1 MKSILLLL
9 SIILA
14 SCATIDSNRIAPG
27 YAEAFT
33 SIKQLILGVEN
44 NIPPEV
50 IQNIPYASMLVKIGR
65 GPSALMILE
74 SVSDEK
80 YTWVSA
86 DGVSLVIKNGI
97 IIKTYGL
104 PNNLIEKIHVDLNWE
119 NLYEKKELISYNSF
133 NKPSLNNLKVKSI
146 FKEKDYEEVKL
157 TFETKN
163 LRSIEERIA
172 SQEIGW
178 YKTNK
183 YWIDESNFIWKS
195 VQNISPRLP
204 EIIIEVTKKPQ

>member
-1 MKSILLLL
+1 
-9 SIILA
+9 
-14 SCATIDSNRIAPG
+14 
-27 YAEAFT
+27 
-33 SIKQLILGVEN
+33 
-44 NIPPEV
+44 
-50 IQNIPYASMLVKIGR
+50 MLVKIGR